1 MITRLRGVALT
12 VLLVACTSSR
22 GPLPSEA
29 VLAIDSL
36 RVLGESL
43 YYRAAY
49 DSARLLWERGLV
61 RSRAQADT
69 SGIARFLTW
78 LGLLARKEGDYV
90 TARAVGESAL
100 ALKHVAGL
108 RQELFRS
115 YNALGLLAWE
125 EGRLSDAVALFD
137 SAASVARQA
146 NGPRELVTATGN
158 LALVNVELGAY
169 AEARAGFLEALAGAR
184 AISDA
189 RLEANNLNNLGALDI
204 RVGDP
209 ATAIPLLEEARE
221 LLRARGDANEQNT
234 LGQLGTAYHALGD
247 YRRAIAALDS
257 GLAFSRR
264 TRVRTEEVTTLEA
277 LARVYADAG
286 DRRRALAL
294 YAEADSLNAVLG
306 LEVERGADIRAVAEI
321 HASLGDLDLATR
333 SAREALAIHRRTGAR
348 GEELGDRLLLVS
360 LAERTGQQSVADRE
374 LETARAL
381 ARRLGTRTAR
391 ADVALMAARLAEQRW
406 QPRVVLAVAKAARAD
421 LASPYGAQWQA
432 EVLSARANLALDRD
446 SAALSAARRAVAA
459 VEQGRA
465 TIGSGALRAA
475 WSSDKEDAYTVL
487 VTALLRLGRVEEAFE
502 ASDAARG
509 RALVEHLSFVASAD
523 VPRDSATSLL
533 REGEDRRGRIGAL
546 AAQVDSVESEFRD
559 GPDSNV
565 ADRLRVLRSRLDR
578 ERAEYESLL
587 GRLAEHG
594 DRGRLLGVV
603 AARSAEVR
611 QAIGD
616 GEVLLEFFVTT
627 NAVHLFAVS
636 RAGVRHF
643 KSLSERSGL
652 TARVRLAR
660 DLTSA
665 PGGAV
670 AARASLS
677 ALYDLLIRPS
687 ELGGVLSEARR
698 LIIVPHGVL
707 SYVPFAALRDDS
719 TGRWLMER
727 YSLVVLPTASALPV
741 LRGSD
746 RAAGPER
753 ATILAPFPDR
763 LPATRTEAA
772 ALRAALRRSAVRLGR
787 GATESR
793 IRQALA
799 DGDLVHIASH
809 GALDARN
816 LLFSH
821 IALAPG
827 RRADP
832 EDDGRLEIHEVLGLR
847 VGSPLVFL
855 SGCETG
861 LGVTGSTDYARGED
875 YATLAQAFLYAGAG
889 GVVSTL
895 WRIEDDGAAVM
906 AERFYRHLAS
916 LGPIDALAAAQRDA
930 LSHPRYSA
938 PFYWAGYTFSGG
950 GAAQNAAALSVR
962 P

>member
-1 MITRLRGVALT
+1 MRLRGVALT
-12 VLLVACTSSR
+12 ALLLACTSSR
-22 GPLPSEA
+22 GPPPSEA

-43 YYRAAY
+43 YYRAEY
-49 DSARLLWERGLV
+49 DSARLLWERGLA
-61 RSRAQADT
+61 RSRVQADT
-69 SGIARFLTW
+69 AGIARFLTW

-125 EGRLSDAVALFD
+125 EGRLGDAVALFD

-204 RVGDP
+204 RIGDP
-209 ATAIPLLEEARE
+209 ATAIPLLEEARR

-247 YRRAIAALDS
+247 YGRAIAALDS

-264 TRVRTEEVTTLEA
+264 TGVRTEEVTTLEA

-286 DRRRALAL
+286 DQRRALAL
-294 YAEADSLNAVLG
+294 FAEADSLNDVLG

-333 SAREALAIHRRTGAR
+333 RAREALAIHRRTGAR
-348 GEELGDRLLLVS
+348 GEELGDRLLLAS
-360 LAERTGQQSVADRE
+360 LVERAGQRSVADRE
-374 LETARAL
+374 LQTARDL
-381 ARRLGTRTAR
+381 ARHLGTRTAR
-391 ADVALMAARLAEQRW
+391 VDVALMAARLAEQRGRP
-406 QPRVVLAVAKAARAD
+406 QAVLAVVDDARGDLGSSYDAQWQTDLFAARA
-421 LASPYGAQWQA
+421 Y
-432 EVLSARANLALDRD
+432 LALDRD
-446 SAALSAARRAVAA
+446 SAAASVARRAVSA

-475 WSSDKEDAYTVL
+475 WSSNKEEAYAVL

-509 RALVEHLSFVASAD
+509 RALVEHLAFVASAN
-523 VPRDSATSLL
+523 VPRDSATAQL
-533 REGEDRRGRIGAL
+533 REGEERRGRIGAL
-546 AAQVDSVESEFRD
+546 AAQVDSVEAELRA

-565 ADRLRVLRSRLDR
+565 ADRLRAMRSRLDR
-578 ERAEYESLL
+578 ERADYEALVA
-587 GRLAEHG
+587 RLAEQG

-611 QAIGD
+611 EAIGE
-616 GEVLLEFFVTT
+616 GEVLLEYFVTS
-627 NAVHLFAVS
+627 NDMHLFAAS

-643 KSLSERSGL
+643 ESSSELAGL

-665 PGGAV
+665 PGSSV
-670 AARASLS
+670 AARAALS
-677 ALYDLLIRPS
+677 ALYDLLIRPA
-687 ELGGVLSEARR
+687 ELGGVLSEVRR

-707 SYVPFAALRDDS
+707 SYVPFAALHDDS

-727 YSLVVLPTASALPV
+727 FAPVVLPTASALPV
-741 LRGSD
+741 LRGG
-746 RAAGPER
+746 APATGPER

-763 LPATRTEAA
+763 LPATRTEAT
-772 ALRAALRRSAVRLGR
+772 ALRAALRRSGVRLGR
-787 GATESR
+787 GATEAR
-793 IRQALA
+793 ARQAL
-799 DGDLVHIASH
+799 GEGHLVHIASH
-809 GALDARN
+809 GALDSRN

-827 RRADP
+827 RRAEPD
-832 EDDGRLEIHEVLGLR
+832 DDGRLEIHEVLGLR
-847 VGSPLVFL
+847 VASPLVFL

-861 LGVTGSTDYARGED
+861 LGVAGSTDYARGED

-895 WRIEDDGAAVM
+895 WRIEDEGAAVM
-906 AERFYRHLAS
+906 AERFYQHLAS
-916 LGPIDALAAAQRDA
+916 VGPIEALAASQRDA

-950 GAAQNAAALSVR
+950 GAAQNAGALSVR

>member
-12 VLLVACTSSR
+12 ALLVACTSPR
-22 GPLPSEA
+22 GPPPSEA

-49 DSARLLWERGLV
+49 DSARLLWERGLA

-69 SGIARFLTW
+69 LGIARFLTW
-78 LGLLARKEGDYV
+78 VGLLARKEGDYV

-100 ALKHVAGL
+100 ALKHVAGM

-158 LALVNVELGAY
+158 LALVHVELGAY

-184 AISDA
+184 AISDT

-204 RVGDP
+204 RIGDP
-209 ATAIPLLEEARE
+209 ATAIPLLEAART

-247 YRRAIAALDS
+247 YGRAIAALDS

-264 TRVRTEEVTTLEA
+264 TGVRTEEVTTLEA

-294 YAEADSLNAVLG
+294 YAEADSLNDVLG

-333 SAREALAIHRRTGAR
+333 RVREALAIHRRTGAR

-360 LAERTGQQSVADRE
+360 LVERTGQRSVADGE
-374 LETARAL
+374 LQTARVL
-381 ARRLGTRTAR
+381 ARELGTRTAR
-391 ADVALMAARLAEQRW
+391 VDVALLAARLAEQRGRP
-406 QPRVVLAVAKAARAD
+406 QVVLAVLDDARRDLGSSYEAQWQTDLFAARA
-421 LASPYGAQWQA
+421 Y
-432 EVLSARANLALDRD
+432 LALDRD
-446 SAALSAARRAVAA
+446 SAAARVARRAVAA

-475 WSSDKEDAYTVL
+475 WSSNKEEAYAAL

-509 RALVEHLSFVASAD
+509 RALVEHLAFVAASD
-523 VPRDSATSLL
+523 VPHDSTTSLL

-546 AAQVDSVESEFRD
+546 AAQADSVESELRAD
-559 GPDSNV
+559 PDSNV
-565 ADRLRVLRSRLDR
+565 ADRLHALRSRLDR
-578 ERAEYESLL
+578 ERAEYEALV

-603 AARSAEVR
+603 TARSVEVR
-611 QAIGD
+611 EAIGA
-616 GEVLLEFFVTT
+616 GEVLVEFFVT
-627 NAVHLFAVS
+627 ADRVHLFVVS

-643 KSLSERSGL
+643 ESPSDLAGL

-665 PGGAV
+665 PGGSVGAS
-670 AARASLS
+670 ASLS
-677 ALYDLLIRPS
+677 ALHDLLIRPA
-687 ELGGVLSEARR
+687 ELGGALSEAKQ

-727 YSLVVLPTASALPV
+727 YSLIVLPTASALPV
-741 LRGSD
+741 LRRG
-746 RAAGPER
+746 GPTVGDGR
-753 ATILAPFPDR
+753 ATVFAPFPDR
-763 LPATRTEAA
+763 LPATRAEAA
-772 ALRAALRRSAVRLGR
+772 ALRAALPRARLRLGR
-787 GATESR
+787 GASEVR
-793 IRQALA
+793 ARQALVE
-799 DGDLVHIASH
+799 GNTVHVASH

-816 LLFSH
+816 PLFSH
-821 IALAPG
+821 IALAQG
-827 RRADP
+827 RRPAPDN
-832 EDDGRLEIHEVLGLR
+832 DGRLEVHEILGMR
-847 VGSPLVFL
+847 IISPLVFL

-861 LGVTGSTDYARGED
+861 LGVAGSTDYARGGD
-875 YATLAQAFLYAGAG
+875 YTTLAQAFLYAGAR

-895 WRIEDDGAAVM
+895 WRVEDEGAATL
-906 AERFYRHLAS
+906 AEAFYRHLAS
-916 LGPIDALAAAQRDA
+916 LPPPEALAAAQRDA
-930 LSHPRYSA
+930 LSHPPYSA
-938 PFYWAGYTFSGG
+938 PFYWAGYVFSGG
-950 GAAQNAAALSVR
+950 GQPQNAAAVSVR